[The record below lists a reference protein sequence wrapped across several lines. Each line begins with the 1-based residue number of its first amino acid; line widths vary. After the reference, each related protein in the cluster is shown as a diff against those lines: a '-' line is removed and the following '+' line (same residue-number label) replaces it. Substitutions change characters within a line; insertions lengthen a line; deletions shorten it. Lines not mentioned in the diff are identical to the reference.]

1 MQSSRFA
8 SCLADYFALLDCL
21 PGLTY
26 RVHFTGR
33 YTERLRVRSAYH
45 ILGTLNCGRCD
56 GVPRRAPSTHAGWRD
71 QNVWKASEE

>member
-45 ILGTLNCGRCD
+45 KSELLILIKIRFSRPIGARSVVIAGVNCK
-56 GVPRRAPSTHAGWRD
+56 
-71 QNVWKASEE
+71 Q